1 MSKIVTL
8 NKIDWFLNLVII
20 FAILCLSEPYRS
32 KILANKAMV
41 YMVAGVKERHKM
53 AVAYDLTNG
62 SLNRKFMAK
71 RISDVIRFSKA
82 EGGQISS
89 LVMDSGG
96 PNQGI

>member
-1 MSKIVTL
+1 M
-8 NKIDWFLNLVII
+8 NLDII
-20 FAILCLSEPYRS
+20 FSFLCLSEPYKS

-41 YMVAGVKERHKM
+41 YMLAGVQERHKM

-62 SLNRKFMAK
+62 SLNRAFMAK
-71 RISDVIRFSKA
+71 RIKDLIRLSKA
-82 EGGQISS
+82 DGSQVSS

>member
-1 MSKIVTL
+1 MLRLIEL
-8 NKIDWFLNLVII
+8 
-20 FAILCLSEPYRS
+20 ILDDFRRFQPSLSLSEPYKS
-32 KILANKAMV
+32 KVLANKALV
-41 YMVAGVKERHKM
+41 YMLAGVKERHKM

-71 RISDVIRFSKA
+71 RIKDVIRKTKA
-82 EGGQISS
+82 EGGQVSS